1 MKTETPRVWL
11 SSLRYTRKPY
21 RSEDVVDFID
31 CSKLLYTRIDT
42 LNYLPFIDIKRFT
55 QGFFTDVFAQHKSSD
70 DEFRT
75 IYSPQYWI
83 TKDDDTYYLINN
95 EGYDYA
101 RYVVELRNYSRKT
114 KENYIPIEVQ

>member
-1 MKTETPRVWL
+1 MKTETPREWL
-11 SSLRYTRKPY
+11 NQLRYTRKPY
-21 RSEDVVDFID
+21 RPEDVVDFID
-31 CSKLLYTRIDT
+31 CSKLLYTQLDT
-42 LNYLPFIDIKRFT
+42 LNYLPFVDNKRFT

-75 IYSPQYWI
+75 IYSPQYWV

-114 KENYIPIEVQ
+114 KENYIPTEVQ